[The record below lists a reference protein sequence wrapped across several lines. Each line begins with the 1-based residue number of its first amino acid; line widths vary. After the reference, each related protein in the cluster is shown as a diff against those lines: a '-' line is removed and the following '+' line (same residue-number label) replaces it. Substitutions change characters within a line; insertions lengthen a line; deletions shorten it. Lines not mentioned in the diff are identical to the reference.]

1 MTRSSVKVRISL
13 KGPGYYELY
22 DTQGGGGR
30 RPALAAVYAPYTET
44 GLTFESPAP
53 TPEEFTARITDTL
66 KGYPFLVCE
75 RDGRPVGYAYAHR
88 YRPRAAYDW
97 DAELSVYLE
106 QGCTGRGLGRALY
119 GALLDLLKAQ
129 GYVNIYGTVS
139 VPNPPSERLHE
150 SMGFRLV
157 YTDLKTGWKLGRWRD
172 LAFYRLQLRP
182 YEDAPAPSCPSRS
195 WTRPWSAA
203 SASAARRR

>member
-1 MTRSSVKVRISL
+1 M
-13 KGPGYYELY
+13 
-22 DTQGGGGR
+22 
-30 RPALAAVYAPYTET
+30 
-44 GLTFESPAP
+44 
-53 TPEEFTARITDTL
+53 
-66 KGYPFLVCE
+66 CE

-182 YEDAPAPSCPSRS
+182 YEDAPAPVLTFPELDEALVHSVCECR
-195 WTRPWSAA
+195 AA
-203 SASAARRR
+203 QIGGGK

>member
-1 MTRSSVKVRISL
+1 MSFTI
-13 KGPGYYELY
+13 
-22 DTQGGGGR
+22 R
-30 RPALAAVYAPYTET
+30 RAEAADGPALAAVYAPYTET

-75 RDGRPVGYAYAHR
+75 SDGRPVGYA
-88 YRPRAAYDW
+88 
-97 DAELSVYLE
+97 YLE

-182 YEDAPAPSCPSRS
+182 YEDAPAPVLPFPELDEALVRS
-195 WTRPWSAA
+195 VCERRAA
-203 SASAARRR
+203 QIGGGK

>member
-1 MTRSSVKVRISL
+1 MSFTI
-13 KGPGYYELY
+13 
-22 DTQGGGGR
+22 R
-30 RPALAAVYAPYTET
+30 RAEAADGPALAAVYAPYTET

-119 GALLDLLKAQ
+119 GALLDLLRLQ
-129 GYVNIYGTVS
+129 GIRTAYGCVT
-139 VPNPPSERLHE
+139 VPNPASEGLHRAL
-150 SMGFRLV
+150 GFQR
-157 YTDLKTGWKLGRWRD
+157 TGVWHRSGYKGGAWRD
-172 LAFYRLQLRP
+172 VAWFEKPLAP
-182 YEDAPAPSCPSRS
+182 YDPAPAPVLPIGAVPPAERE
-195 WTRPWSAA
+195 AVL
-203 SASAARRR
+203 ARYS

>member
-1 MTRSSVKVRISL
+1 MSFTI
-13 KGPGYYELY
+13 
-22 DTQGGGGR
+22 R
-30 RPALAAVYAPYTET
+30 RAEAADGPALAAVYAPYTET

-157 YTDLKTGWKLGRWRD
+157 YTDLKTAGSWAAGATLPFTGSSCGPMKT
-172 LAFYRLQLRP
+172 RP
-182 YEDAPAPSCPSRS
+182 RPSCPSRS

>member
-1 MTRSSVKVRISL
+1 MSYKIRTALPSD
-13 KGPGYYELY
+13 GA
-22 DTQGGGGR
+22 
-30 RPALAAVYAPYTET
+30 ALAAIYAPYTET
-44 GLTFESPAP
+44 AITYEYPAP
-53 TPEEFTARITDTL
+53 TAEEFSARIAAISAH
-66 KGYPFLVCE
+66 YPFIVCE
-75 RDGRPVGYAYAHR
+75 SDGRALGYAYSHR
-88 YRPRAAYDW
+88 YRERAAYDW

-129 GYVNIYGTVS
+129 GYVSIYGTVS

-172 LAFYRLQLRP
+172 LAFYRLHLRP
-182 YEDAPAPSCPSRS
+182 YEDAPAPVLPFPELDEALVRS
-195 WTRPWSAA
+195 VCERRAA
-203 SASAARRR
+203 QIGGGK